1 MKDGANFKKK
11 SSSQLAYPDFLTN
24 CCVSVFSYVYDECL
38 PNHSIRN
45 AIFCVF
51 YSHHDSPRPNQRIRN
66 AIFCIFYSHHK
77 GLKPNR
83 RIRNDNIY

>member
-1 MKDGANFKKK
+1 MEQTLRRKVLLSWLILIFLQTAASQ
-11 SSSQLAYPDFLTN
+11 SSVMYMMS
-24 CCVSVFSYVYDECL
+24 VSPTTRSE
-38 PNHSIRN
+38 ST